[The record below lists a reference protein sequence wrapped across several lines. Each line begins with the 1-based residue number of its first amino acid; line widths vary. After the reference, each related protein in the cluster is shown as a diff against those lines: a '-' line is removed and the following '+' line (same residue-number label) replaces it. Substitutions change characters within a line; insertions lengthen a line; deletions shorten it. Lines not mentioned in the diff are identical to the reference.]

1 MIYCVDTSSLIA
13 AWQERYPFENFPKFW
28 DRIDGLIEEKR
39 LVSPVEVFLETKKRS
54 DELHVWLK
62 ERKSDLFREL
72 DDAVQTQAANVLARF
87 PRLVGDKKLNT
98 SADPFVIAL
107 ALVEGA
113 PVVTEEKRTGSNRR
127 PHIPDVC
134 DAFGVECKNLL
145 DMIRSEKWVVG

>member
-1 MIYCVDTSSLIA
+1 M
-13 AWQERYPFENFPKFW
+13 
-28 DRIDGLIEEKR
+28 
-39 LVSPVEVFLETKKRS
+39 
-54 DELHVWLK
+54 
-62 ERKSDLFREL
+62 
-72 DDAVQTQAANVLARF
+72 
-87 PRLVGDKKLNT
+87 
-98 SADPFVIAL
+98 IAL